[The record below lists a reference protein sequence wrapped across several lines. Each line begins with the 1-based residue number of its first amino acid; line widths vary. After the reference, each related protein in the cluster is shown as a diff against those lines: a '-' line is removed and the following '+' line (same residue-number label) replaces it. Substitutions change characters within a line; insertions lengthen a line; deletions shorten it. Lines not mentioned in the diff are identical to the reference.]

1 MPRHFYRDEV
11 PIDSAKPLTKIIFCP
26 GKLSSY
32 DVNRSYS
39 YSVPIFK
46 FKFASLNAVLLLSFC
61 RSTQLTERQ
70 FLLIED
76 L

>member
-1 MPRHFYRDEV
+1 MPRRFYGDKV
-11 PIDSAKPLTKIIFCP
+11 PIGSAKPLTKIMFCT

-39 YSVPIFK
+39 FSVC
-46 FKFASLNAVLLLSFC
+46 LNAVLLFSFC

-70 FLLIED
+70 FLLIEG

>member
-1 MPRHFYRDEV
+1 MMVIV
-11 PIDSAKPLTKIIFCP
+11 PTL
-26 GKLSSY
+26 
-32 DVNRSYS
+32 
-39 YSVPIFK
+39 FK
-46 FKFASLNAVLLLSFC
+46 FKFANLNAALLLSFC